1 MSEYDC
7 VGVTSEYLES
17 LKNKIDELEQQN
29 KELGENEQ
37 HYKKVYLEELALK
50 SKVEQ
55 QKAELRE
62 FILSKLSE
70 AWSKMGDTGSSDYMS
85 KLNDENYWFGYF
97 SALENAQDIIDKYK
111 QQEERDEV

>member
-1 MSEYDC
+1 MNNEIENIISHIQPEEDSEKMLNYI
-7 VGVTSEYLES
+7 E
-17 LKNKIDELEQQN
+17 ELEQQN

-55 QKAELRE
+55 QKAELME
-62 FILSKLSE
+62 FISSKLSE

-111 QQEERDEV
+111 Q